1 MVQSTQTVPAVL
13 VGLLGVAKALA
24 AEGISKDQ
32 NNKAQGFKFRGVDD
46 VMGVL
51 SPLLVANNLLLLPE
65 ALELVS
71 STYPG
76 KEGKT
81 QFRAVVKLKLTIVSA
96 VDGSR
101 ETVTMFGE
109 GADGADKS
117 TGKANSYAFKDAM
130 LKAFCVP
137 LQGSPED
144 RDPDYNTPESGR
156 APAARAVLTP
166 DKDGTPATRLK
177 NESADPEFL
186 VDALERL
193 APDADKRKKLESKIL
208 QAYGVMLLEEVPKDR
223 VQEAIQSAEKFV
235 AAQNKRAAGKK

>member
-1 MVQSTQTVPAVL
+1 MVQSTQSVPAVL

-24 AEGISKDQ
+24 AEGIGKDQ

-46 VMGVL
+46 VMGAL

-101 ETVTMFGE
+101 ETVTMYGE
-109 GADGADKS
+109 GADSADKS

-137 LQGSPED
+137 IQGNPED
-144 RDPDYNTPESGR
+144 RDPDFNTPESGR
-156 APAARAVLTP
+156 VPAARAQAEA
-166 DKDGTPATRLK
+166 PAKLENK
-177 NESADPEFL
+177 SADPETL
-186 VDALERL
+186 AGALERL
-193 APDADKRKKLESKIL
+193 ASDKDKRKKLESKIL
-208 QAYGVMLLEEVPKDR
+208 QAYGVMLLEEVPADR
-223 VQEAIQSAEKFV
+223 VQEAIQAAEKFV